1 MERFTTILPKIP
13 PKYVL
18 QKLQWVEDVEV
29 SGTISWDYNY
39 PVSAEARVEIGGY
52 GTRSGELLMRW
63 QGRVPEAQATIVGKI
78 GNRRITAALYA
89 P

>member
-1 MERFTTILPKIP
+1 L
-13 PKYVL
+13 L

-39 PVSAEARVEIGGY
+39 PGSVEARVEIGGY
-52 GTRSGELLMRW
+52 GTQSGELLMPW
-63 QGRVPEAQATIVGKI
+63 QGRIPEAQATSAGKI
-78 GNRRITAALYA
+78 GNRRITAAKYA